1 MKAKDVMIPPREHL
15 RTETTLR
22 KAVRLPRSAHGGGT
36 RIGVRELPVIDETGN
51 MLGMLYEQ
59 DVYCAVAAAM
69 LDHPCRSGGAR

>member
-1 MKAKDVMIPPREHL
+1 
-15 RTETTLR
+15 
-22 KAVRLPRSAHGGGT
+22 
-36 RIGVRELPVIDETGN
+36 VIDETGN